1 MPPKRAKKAAVQV
14 APAADKTPATI
25 ATRSRVQKTTPPADE
40 QPEVSSVARSTR
52 SRKSTATEQEAPA
65 QETPEQDAPAQ
76 EEEAEQEEEEEVA
89 TRDAKPQPRTK
100 PRPRPTTLGRRPP
113 RTVKKPAAT
122 KANTEVMAKLKERM
136 EEDRR
141 ATKAGGVL
149 PSAPETR
156 ANTEANA
163 EAVAKLKERME
174 EDRRA
179 TQAKQRARDAALRSP
194 SPARRTAMPGTAVKA
209 PASVVRPQS
218 AVKMQSTP
226 GAESSVLALQ
236 NFRRRARQPS
246 LLQMVQNPELA
257 ANIIDD
263 TTDFTLGSLGDEDD
277 FAPHDEGTPLQIS
290 KGQPMDVD
298 QEPEDEDEIED
309 EVMAEQEKAQ
319 TPEPALPDSDEDL
332 YGATPVKTSQ
342 RQSRKRKSDAIEQS
356 EVQILRSSPS
366 LPSPSHSFA
375 EQEDHDAIPATA
387 PEDDDEEPTVT
398 ASQQR
403 ILFSDTYAEPMSSS
417 PPPDPISSSPAQ
429 PRQTPALS
437 PSAIRKSARAG
448 GQQTKKVKPLTTA
461 TLRAMLPKRRNQRKD
476 EFDFTSSSAQEA
488 SSSAFEDEKRKK
500 AKTKKPAVVKKT
512 AVAKSKKPAATT
524 KRTSRTYTRNDKEN
538 DPVVNISSGS
548 SSLSELNSDE
558 VEADETADTSIETVK
573 GSKSDEKISDELRKA
588 REKFAEV
595 DDWEMEFESASLGQ
609 ENSSPWR

>member
-52 SRKSTATEQEAPA
+52 SRKSTATEQE
-65 QETPEQDAPAQ
+65 APAQ

>member
-1 MPPKRAKKAAVQV
+1 MPPKRAAKAAARV
-14 APAADKTPATI
+14 ASATEKTPPTR
-25 ATRSRVQKTTPPADE
+25 ATRSRVQKTTPPRKE
-40 QPEVSSVARSTR
+40 QPEVSSVTRSTR
-52 SRKSTATEQEAPA
+52 SRKSTTTEQG
-65 QETPEQDAPAQ
+65 APAQ
-76 EEEAEQEEEEEVA
+76 EEQEQEQEEEDQVA

-100 PRPRPTTLGRRPP
+100 PRPRPTTLGRRAP
-113 RTVKKPAAT
+113 RTVKKPAPT
-122 KANTEVMAKLKERM
+122 QANTEVMAKLKERM
-136 EEDRR
+136 EEERR
-141 ATKAGGVL
+141 ATKAAHVL
-149 PSAPETR
+149 KSVSETKSQQVER
-156 ANTEANA
+156 AIREATNN
-163 EAVAKLKERME
+163 
-174 EDRRA
+174 
-179 TQAKQRARDAALRSP
+179 QGDAAMVPARPAPRSP
-194 SPARRTAMPGTAVKA
+194 SPARHTAVPGTAVKA

-257 ANIIDD
+257 ATTLDD

-277 FAPHDEGTPLQIS
+277 FAPHDEGTPLQVS
-290 KGQPMDVD
+290 KGQPMEVD
-298 QEPEDEDEIED
+298 QEPEVEDED
-309 EVMAEQEKAQ
+309 EVMLEQEKAH
-319 TPEPALPDSDEDL
+319 TPEPALPNSDDDL

-342 RQSRKRKSDAIEQS
+342 RQSHKRKSDAIEES
-356 EVQILRSSPS
+356 EVQIERSSPS

-375 EQEDHDAIPATA
+375 EQEDHDTIPATA
-387 PEDDDEEPTVT
+387 PEDDDDDEEPAIT

-403 ILFSDTYAEPMSSS
+403 ILFSDTYADPMSSS
-417 PPPDPISSSPAQ
+417 PPPDPIDSSPAQ
-429 PRQTPALS
+429 PRQAPALS

-461 TLRAMLPKRRNQRKD
+461 TLRAMLPKRRAQRKD

-500 AKTKKPAVVKKT
+500 AKTKKPAATKK
-512 AVAKSKKPAATT
+512 VAPLKSKKPAATA

-538 DPVVNISSGS
+538 DPVHISSGS

-558 VEADETADTSIETVK
+558 VEADETADTSLDTIK
-573 GSKSDEKISDELRKA
+573 GNNSNEKISDELRKA

-609 ENSSPWR
+609 EGSSPWR

>member
-1 MPPKRAKKAAVQV
+1 MSPKRAAKAATKA
-14 APAADKTPATI
+14 APATAKTPASR
-25 ATRSRVQKTTPPADE
+25 ATRSRAQKTTPTREEA
-40 QPEVSSVARSTR
+40 PEVSSVARSTR
-52 SRKSTATEQEAPA
+52 SRKSTNVEE
-65 QETPEQDAPAQ
+65 DSPAQ
-76 EEEAEQEEEEEVA
+76 EEPAQEEVEQEEEEERVA
-89 TRDAKPQPRTK
+89 IRDAKPQPRTK
-100 PRPRPTTLGRRPP
+100 PRARPTTLGRRAP
-113 RTVKKPAAT
+113 RTIKKPAPT
-122 KANTEVMAKLKERM
+122 KVNTEAIAKLKERM

-141 ATKAGGVL
+141 ATKAGHV
-149 PSAPETR
+149 PQSVPETKAQQAER
-156 ANTEANA
+156 AIREATNN
-163 EAVAKLKERME
+163 
-174 EDRRA
+174 
-179 TQAKQRARDAALRSP
+179 QGDAAMVPARPAPRSP
-194 SPARRTAMPGTAVKA
+194 SPARHTAVPGTAVKA

-257 ANIIDD
+257 VTPIDD

-298 QEPEDEDEIED
+298 QEPEDEDED
-309 EVMAEQEKAQ
+309 EVMAEQEKAK

-342 RQSRKRKSDAIEQS
+342 RQTRKRKSDAIDES
-356 EVQILRSSPS
+356 EVQIHRSSPS

-375 EQEDHDAIPATA
+375 EQEDHDIIPATA
-387 PEDDDEEPTVT
+387 PEEDEDEESTVT

-403 ILFSDTYAEPMSSS
+403 RLYSDTYAEPMSSS
-417 PPPDPISSSPAQ
+417 PPPDPISSSPVQ

-500 AKTKKPAVVKKT
+500 VKTKKLAAT
-512 AVAKSKKPAATT
+512 KKPVLAKPRKPATAAS

-538 DPVVNISSGS
+538 DPVVHISSGS

-558 VEADETADTSIETVK
+558 IEADETADTSIDTIK
-573 GSKSDEKISDELRKA
+573 GNNSNEKISDELRKA

-609 ENSSPWR
+609 EGSSPWR

>member
-1 MPPKRAKKAAVQV
+1 
-14 APAADKTPATI
+14 
-25 ATRSRVQKTTPPADE
+25 
-40 QPEVSSVARSTR
+40 
-52 SRKSTATEQEAPA
+52 
-65 QETPEQDAPAQ
+65 
-76 EEEAEQEEEEEVA
+76 
-89 TRDAKPQPRTK
+89 
-100 PRPRPTTLGRRPP
+100 
-113 RTVKKPAAT
+113 
-122 KANTEVMAKLKERM
+122 MAKLKERM
-136 EEDRR
+136 EEERR
-141 ATKAGGVL
+141 ATKAGQVL
-149 PSAPETR
+149 QSAPETKSQQAER
-156 ANTEANA
+156 AIREATNN
-163 EAVAKLKERME
+163 
-174 EDRRA
+174 
-179 TQAKQRARDAALRSP
+179 QGDAAMVPARPAPRSP
-194 SPARRTAMPGTAVKA
+194 SPARQTAVPGTAVKA

-257 ANIIDD
+257 ATTIDD

-298 QEPEDEDEIED
+298 QDPEAENED
-309 EVMAEQEKAQ
+309 EVMSEQEKAQ
-319 TPEPALPDSDEDL
+319 TPEPALPNSDDDL
-332 YGATPVKTSQ
+332 YGATPVKTTQ
-342 RQSRKRKSDAIEQS
+342 RQSRKRKSDAIDES
-356 EVQILRSSPS
+356 EIQIQRSSPS

-375 EQEDHDAIPATA
+375 EQEDHDTSPATA
-387 PEDDDEEPTVT
+387 HEDDEEEPATT

-403 ILFSDTYAEPMSSS
+403 ILFSDTYADPLSSS
-417 PPPDPISSSPAQ
+417 PPPDPIDSSPAQ
-429 PRQTPALS
+429 PRQAPALS

-461 TLRAMLPKRRNQRKD
+461 TLRAMLPKRRAQRKD

-500 AKTKKPAVVKKT
+500 AKTKKSAAVKK
-512 AVAKSKKPAATT
+512 VAPLKSKKPATT
-524 KRTSRTYTRNDKEN
+524 AKRTSRTYTRNDKEN
-538 DPVVNISSGS
+538 DPVHISSGS

-558 VEADETADTSIETVK
+558 VEADETADTSLDTIK
-573 GSKSDEKISDELRKA
+573 GNNSNEKISDELRKA

-609 ENSSPWR
+609 EGSSPWR

>member
-1 MPPKRAKKAAVQV
+1 MPPKRAAKTAARVAPIDKKA
-14 APAADKTPATI
+14 PPTR
-25 ATRSRVQKTTPPADE
+25 ATRSRAQKTTTPPREE

-52 SRKSTATEQEAPA
+52 SRKSTIH
-65 QETPEQDAPAQ
+65 EQDAPAQ
-76 EEEAEQEEEEEVA
+76 DEPAQEVQEEKQVA

-113 RTVKKPAAT
+113 RTVKKPAPT
-122 KANTEVMAKLKERM
+122 QANTEVMAKLKERM
-136 EEDRR
+136 EEERR
-141 ATKAGGVL
+141 ATKAGHVL
-149 PSAPETR
+149 QSAPETKSQQAER
-156 ANTEANA
+156 AVREATNNQGDTA
-163 EAVAKLKERME
+163 MVPA
-174 EDRRA
+174 RRA
-179 TQAKQRARDAALRSP
+179 PRSP
-194 SPARRTAMPGTAVKA
+194 SPARKTAVPGTAVKA
-209 PASVVRPQS
+209 PGSVMRPQS

-257 ANIIDD
+257 ATTIDD
-263 TTDFTLGSLGDEDD
+263 TTDFTLGSLGDEEDD
-277 FAPHDEGTPLQIS
+277 FAPHDEGTPLQVS
-290 KGQPMDVD
+290 KSQPMDVD
-298 QEPEDEDEIED
+298 QEPEDDEAED
-309 EVMAEQEKAQ
+309 EVMAEQDKAQ
-319 TPEPALPDSDEDL
+319 TPEPDLPDSDEDL

-342 RQSRKRKSDAIEQS
+342 RQTRKRKSDAIEES
-356 EVQILRSSPS
+356 EIQINRSSPS
-366 LPSPSHSFA
+366 LPSPSRSFA
-375 EQEDHDAIPATA
+375 EQEDHEMIPATA
-387 PEDDDEEPTVT
+387 PEDDDEEPTIS

-403 ILFSDTYAEPMSSS
+403 RLYSDTYADPMSSS

-429 PRQTPALS
+429 PRQAPALS

-461 TLRAMLPKRRNQRKD
+461 TLRAMLPKGRNQRKD

-500 AKTKKPAVVKKT
+500 ARTKKLAGTKKIAPAPLKSKKT
-512 AVAKSKKPAATT
+512 AATA

-538 DPVVNISSGS
+538 NPVHISSGS

-558 VEADETADTSIETVK
+558 IEADETADTSIETIK
-573 GSKSDEKISDELRKA
+573 GNEPTEKISDELRKA

-609 ENSSPWR
+609 QESSPWR

>member
-1 MPPKRAKKAAVQV
+1 MPPKRAKKAAATV
-14 APAADKTPATI
+14 APAADTTPATR
-25 ATRSRVQKTTPPADE
+25 ATRSRAQKTTPPAEDE
-40 QPEVSSVARSTR
+40 PEVSSVARSIR
-52 SRKSTATEQEAPA
+52 SRKSTT
-65 QETPEQDAPAQ
+65 TEQDAPAQ
-76 EEEAEQEEEEEVA
+76 EGPAQDEEAEQEAEHEEEEEVA

-100 PRPRPTTLGRRPP
+100 PRARPTTLGRRPP

-141 ATKAGGVL
+141 ITKAGGVL

-156 ANTEANA
+156 ASTEANA

-179 TQAKQRARDAALRSP
+179 ARAKQQARDAALRSP
-194 SPARRTAMPGTAVKA
+194 SPVRHTAVPGTAVKA

-263 TTDFTLGSLGDEDD
+263 TTDFTLGSLGDEEDD
-277 FAPHDEGTPLQIS
+277 FAPHDEGTPLQVF

-298 QEPEDEDEIED
+298 QEPEDDDEDED

-342 RQSRKRKSDAIEQS
+342 RQNRKRKSDAIEQS

-375 EQEDHDAIPATA
+375 EQEDYDPVPATA
-387 PEDDDEEPTVT
+387 PEDDEEEPTVT

-500 AKTKKPAVVKKT
+500 AKTKKLPAPKKS
-512 AVAKSKKPAATT
+512 APLKSKKPAPTT
-524 KRTSRTYTRNDKEN
+524 KRTSRTYTRNDKDN

-558 VEADETADTSIETVK
+558 VEADETADTSIETIK

>member
-14 APAADKTPATI
+14 APAADKTPATR
-25 ATRSRVQKTTPPADE
+25 ATRSRAQKTTPPVEE
-40 QPEVSSVARSTR
+40 QMEVSSVARSTR
-52 SRKSTATEQEAPA
+52 SRKSTTTEQDAPA
-65 QETPEQDAPAQ
+65 QEEPVHEAPAQ

-100 PRPRPTTLGRRPP
+100 PRARPTTLGRRPP

-141 ATKAGGVL
+141 AT
-149 PSAPETR
+149 
-156 ANTEANA
+156 
-163 EAVAKLKERME
+163 
-174 EDRRA
+174 
-179 TQAKQRARDAALRSP
+179 QAKQQAREAALRSP
-194 SPARRTAMPGTAVKA
+194 SPARQRAVPGTAVKA

-257 ANIIDD
+257 ATIIDD

-277 FAPHDEGTPLQIS
+277 FAPHDEGTPLQVS

-298 QEPEDEDEIED
+298 QEPEVEDED

-319 TPEPALPDSDEDL
+319 TPEPALPDSEDDL

-375 EQEDHDAIPATA
+375 EQEDHDTVPATA
-387 PEDDDEEPTVT
+387 PEDDEEEPTVT

-429 PRQTPALS
+429 SRQAPALS

-500 AKTKKPAVVKKT
+500 AKTKKLPAPKKP
-512 AVAKSKKPAATT
+512 APLKSKKPAATT
-524 KRTSRTYTRNDKEN
+524 AKRTSRTYTRNDKEN
-538 DPVVNISSGS
+538 DPVVHISSGS

-558 VEADETADTSIETVK
+558 VEADETADTSIETIK

>member
-1 MPPKRAKKAAVQV
+1 M
-14 APAADKTPATI
+14 
-25 ATRSRVQKTTPPADE
+25 
-40 QPEVSSVARSTR
+40 EVSSVARSTR
-52 SRKSTATEQEAPA
+52 SRKSTTTEQDAPA
-65 QETPEQDAPAQ
+65 QEEPVHEAPAQ

-100 PRPRPTTLGRRPP
+100 PRARPTTLGRRPP

-141 ATKAGGVL
+141 VTKAGGVL
-149 PSAPETR
+149 QPAQPALDPQASAETM
-156 ANTEANA
+156 A
-163 EAVAKLKERME
+163 ELRKRME

-179 TQAKQRARDAALRSP
+179 TQAKQQAREAALRSP
-194 SPARRTAMPGTAVKA
+194 SPARQRAVPGTAVKA

-257 ANIIDD
+257 ATIIDD

-277 FAPHDEGTPLQIS
+277 FAPHDEGTPLQVS

-298 QEPEDEDEIED
+298 QEPEEEDED

-319 TPEPALPDSDEDL
+319 TPEPALPDSEDDL

-375 EQEDHDAIPATA
+375 EQEDHDTVPATA
-387 PEDDDEEPTVT
+387 PEDDEEEPTVT

-417 PPPDPISSSPAQ
+417 PPPDPISSSPTQ
-429 PRQTPALS
+429 SRQAPALS

-500 AKTKKPAVVKKT
+500 AKTKKLPAPKKP
-512 AVAKSKKPAATT
+512 APLKSKKPAATT
-524 KRTSRTYTRNDKEN
+524 AKRTSRTYTRNDKEN
-538 DPVVNISSGS
+538 DPVVHISSGS

-558 VEADETADTSIETVK
+558 VEADETADTSIETIK

>member
-1 MPPKRAKKAAVQV
+1 MPPKRAAKTAARV
-14 APAADKTPATI
+14 APADKKTPPTR
-25 ATRSRVQKTTPPADE
+25 ATRSRVQKMTPPREE
-40 QPEVSSVARSTR
+40 QPEVSSVTRSTR
-52 SRKSTATEQEAPA
+52 SRKSTT
-65 QETPEQDAPAQ
+65 TEQDAPAQ
-76 EEEAEQEEEEEVA
+76 DEPAQDEEEEEQVA

-113 RTVKKPAAT
+113 RTVKKPAPT
-122 KANTEVMAKLKERM
+122 QANTEVMAKLKERM
-136 EEDRR
+136 EEERR
-141 ATKAGGVL
+141 ATKAGHVL
-149 PSAPETR
+149 QSATETKSQQAERAIPE
-156 ANTEANA
+156 
-163 EAVAKLKERME
+163 
-174 EDRRA
+174 A
-179 TQAKQRARDAALRSP
+179 TNNQGDAALVPAGPAPRSP
-194 SPARRTAMPGTAVKA
+194 SPARQTAVPGTAVKA
-209 PASVVRPQS
+209 PGNVMRPQS

-246 LLQMVQNPELA
+246 LLQMVQNPGLA
-257 ANIIDD
+257 ATNIDD

-277 FAPHDEGTPLQIS
+277 FAPHDEGTPLQVS

-298 QEPEDEDEIED
+298 QEPEENEAED
-309 EVMAEQEKAQ
+309 EVMAEQEKAR

-342 RQSRKRKSDAIEQS
+342 RQSRKRKSDAIEES
-356 EVQILRSSPS
+356 EIQINRSSPS
-366 LPSPSHSFA
+366 LPSPSQSLPDP
-375 EQEDHDAIPATA
+375 QDRDAIPATA
-387 PEDDDEEPTVT
+387 PEDDDEEPTIS

-403 ILFSDTYAEPMSSS
+403 RLFSDTYADPMSSS

-429 PRQTPALS
+429 TRQAPALS
-437 PSAIRKSARAG
+437 PSAIRRSARAG

-500 AKTKKPAVVKKT
+500 AKTKRLAATKKPAP
-512 AVAKSKKPAATT
+512 APLKSKKPAATA

-538 DPVVNISSGS
+538 DFVHISSGS

-558 VEADETADTSIETVK
+558 VEADETADTSIETIK
-573 GSKSDEKISDELRKA
+573 GNNSTEKISDELKRA

-609 ENSSPWR
+609 QESSPWR